1 MVIHGLPQWKIEV
14 GNSRLQFVPMNAEF
28 DFKNELIF
36 LKVLIVQK
44 VKDVFVDCGR
54 RATLSHISCSSSLA
68 ALLLFPCSSSTIQYQ
83 KVEDVKVEDVFVT
96 IITVAFFARWTCSII
111 SMHLCVW

>member
-54 RATLSHISCSSSLA
+54 GATLSHISCSSSLA
-68 ALLLFPCSSSTIQYQ
+68 PPPLLFFPCSSSLAPLPLQP
-83 KVEDVKVEDVFVT
+83 
-96 IITVAFFARWTCSII
+96 CS
-111 SMHLCVW
+111 SSLAPLPQFNTKKWKT